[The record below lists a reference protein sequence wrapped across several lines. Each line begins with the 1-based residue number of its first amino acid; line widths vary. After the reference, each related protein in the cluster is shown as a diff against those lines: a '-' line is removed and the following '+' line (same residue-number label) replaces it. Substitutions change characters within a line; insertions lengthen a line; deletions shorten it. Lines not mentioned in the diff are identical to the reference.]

1 MLITLTLRG
10 LLTKHLPPGSG
21 RHSCPLEVADDVTV
35 GEVLAG
41 LRVPREL
48 VHLVLLNGVNVPPR
62 DLDST
67 ALRAQDSPAVW
78 PPLSGG

>member
-1 MLITLTLRG
+1 MEITLSFRG
-10 LLTKHLPPGSG
+10 LLTDYLPPGTG
-21 RHSCPLEVADDVTV
+21 RRSRSLEVADGATI
-35 GEVLAG
+35 GAVLAR
-41 LRVPREL
+41 LHVPTDL

-67 ALRAQDSPAVW
+67 ALRPHDSLAVW